1 MKKVVTIGG
10 GTGSFNLLSGLKH
23 YDLDLAS
30 VVTTFDS
37 GGSTGVLRDEF
48 GTLPGGD
55 VRRALVAL
63 APDRGDQFL
72 RELFQVRFESPGSSL
87 HNHSFGNLFLLA
99 AERVTKDKVEGIK
112 EIAKLFSIKGRVLP
126 VSLDD
131 AHLCVGL
138 ESGEVI
144 KEEANIDNPEH
155 DGSVKITKAWLEP
168 EATLNKEAKEAI
180 KEADYIIFGPG
191 DLYTSII
198 ANVLVDGFKD
208 AIKESNAKL
217 IFVANI
223 MSKWGETHGMG
234 VHEYAKTLLSY
245 IGKEKFD
252 VAFVNEGELEKDL
265 LDRYKEQNKEM
276 LALIPEEIE
285 KYARKT
291 VVKNFMSRA
300 DVARHNSEKTA
311 EAIVEYIQS

>member
-1 MKKVVTIGG
+1 MEKVVTVGG

-23 YDLDLAS
+23 YDLDLTS
-30 VVTTFDS
+30 IVTTFDS

-63 APDRGDQFL
+63 APEREDQFL

-87 HNHSFGNLFLLA
+87 HNHSLGNLLLLA
-99 AERVTKDKVEGIK
+99 AERVTKNRTEGIK
-112 EIAKLFSIKGRVLP
+112 ELSQLLSIKGTVLP
-126 VSLDD
+126 VSTDD

-138 ESGEVI
+138 ENGEVI

-155 DGSVKITKAWLEP
+155 DGSIKIEKAWLEP
-168 EATLNKEAKEAI
+168 EAKLHKDAGQAI

-198 ANVLVDGFKD
+198 ANVLVDGFKE
-208 AIKESNAKL
+208 AVAESNAKL

-223 MSKWGETHGMG
+223 MSKWGETHGME

-245 IGKEKFD
+245 IGKDSFD
-252 VAFVNEGELEKDL
+252 AVFVNESTLEKDIL
-265 LDRYKEQNKEM
+265 ARYKEQNKEM
-276 LALIPEEIE
+276 VVLVEEKLE
-285 KYARKT
+285 KYAK
-291 VVKNFMSRA
+291 VIISKNFMSHA
-300 DVARHNSEKTA
+300 DVARHNAEKTA
-311 EAIVEYIQS
+311 QAIVEYIRQ